1 MYIVDENEVE
11 NIYNQIKGLEAYS
24 FEGKTIIDPALDLG
38 DKIIIGGKPI
48 IYQGESDFQTR
59 FIAEISSKIAIK
71 GKQETTV
78 KTISQKVLNRRV
90 QSRIDEVEGKIT
102 TLVEETNENSSKL
115 TQVEQ
120 DIDGIKQT
128 VSDSVTY
135 KREVSGTT
143 EIFLEDAG
151 EAEILNLEVRGNKT
165 YEANLFPG
173 DDLFPSDELF
183 ANQEV
188 L

>member
-1 MYIVDENEVE
+1 MYIF
-11 NIYNQIKGLEAYS
+11 K
-24 FEGKTIIDPALDLG
+24 F
-38 DKIIIGGKPI
+38 DKLYILI
-48 IYQGESDFQTR
+48 
-59 FIAEISSKIAIK
+59 
-71 GKQETTV
+71 
-78 KTISQKVLNRRV
+78 L
-90 QSRIDEVEGKIT
+90 
-102 TLVEETNENSSKL
+102 TLT
-115 TQVEQ
+115 Q